1 MDRACCIQGWGSAC
15 GKTGEKFVR
24 GLAMST
30 GTYLRWSSPI
40 RLTAERSPVPT
51 LQDFHLPVSIATALE
66 RLGWSVDD
74 PEIRE
79 TTPTAARGHNLVGVA
94 PPVPAYAA
102 PAVAGAL
109 SRVGNGTRALL
120 LIPSAQLDQWGE
132 LVNRLSQGSAIR
144 THIAKGTARAMRLLR
159 SDAVDVL
166 VTSLEI
172 ASTLVSRSAL
182 PMDSIGTLFV
192 AWPESWLNEEGLTPL
207 MQDLPKDSQRII
219 YTADR
224 QRVGTIVER
233 YARKALTVGVSAN
246 GVTPSGPVRTV
257 SAGWG
262 QRISVLIDL
271 VELLDPASLAIWTV
285 DRSQHDAIR
294 SSIALEEPAGRLTVR
309 EVVPASTIIAFDL
322 PPAERLAEMV
332 SQGEVILLVPPGSEG
347 YVASITTAR
356 RPIQL
361 PGILDAAR
369 SAEEA
374 RRARIVE
381 AAGSA
386 QLTRSIAVLA
396 PLLERHDPV
405 TIAAALYQLWTSE
418 AGAPA
423 QPAREVETTSKVFVG
438 AGKKDGVT
446 PNDLVAV
453 LTKELRVNREKIGRI
468 ELRDSFS
475 LIEIPSSDAEQVA
488 RGLNGTTIRR
498 RKVTAKVD
506 QAPTRPRR
514 EDGESRGRPANRAP
528 R

>member
-1 MDRACCIQGWGSAC
+1 
-15 GKTGEKFVR
+15 
-24 GLAMST
+24 
-30 GTYLRWSSPI
+30 
-40 RLTAERSPVPT
+40 VPT

-66 RLGWSVDD
+66 QLGWTADD

-94 PPVPAYAA
+94 PPVPAYVA
-102 PAVAGAL
+102 PALAGAL
-109 SRVGNGTRALL
+109 SRVGNGTRSLL
-120 LIPSAQLDQWGE
+120 LVPSAQLEPWGD
-132 LVNRLSQGSAIR
+132 LVHRLAQGSTIR
-144 THIAKGTARAMRLLR
+144 SHLAKGTARAMRMLR

-166 VTSLEI
+166 VTSPEV
-172 ASTLVSRSAL
+172 ASILVSRSAL
-182 PMDSIGTLFV
+182 TMGSIGTLVV
-192 AWPESWLNEEGLTPL
+192 AWPESWLDEEKLTPL
-207 MQDLPKDSQRII
+207 MQDLPKDSQRVI

-224 QRVGTIVER
+224 QRVGTMVER

-246 GVTPSGPVRTV
+246 AAAPAGPVRTV

-262 QRISVLIDL
+262 QRTAVLADL

-285 DRSQHDAIR
+285 DRSQHDVIR
-294 SSIALEEPAGRLTVR
+294 SSIALEEPASRLTVR

-332 SQGEVILLVPPGSEG
+332 SEGEVVLLVPPGSET

-361 PGILDAAR
+361 PGALEGAR
-369 SAEEA
+369 SVEEA
-374 RRARIVE
+374 RRARIVQ

-405 TIAAALYQLWTSE
+405 TIAAALYELWTSE
-418 AGAPA
+418 AGGTAE
-423 QPAREVETTSKVFVG
+423 PARGVEATSKVFVG

-453 LTKELRVNREKIGRI
+453 LTKELRVDREKIGRI
-468 ELRDSFS
+468 ELRDAYS
-475 LIEIPSSDAEQVA
+475 LVELPAQDAERLAGQ
-488 RGLNGTTIRR
+488 LNGTTIRR
-498 RKVTAKVD
+498 KRVTAKVD
-506 QAPTRPRR
+506 RGSTRPRR
-514 EDGESRGRPANRAP
+514 EDGDGRGRPVRRAP